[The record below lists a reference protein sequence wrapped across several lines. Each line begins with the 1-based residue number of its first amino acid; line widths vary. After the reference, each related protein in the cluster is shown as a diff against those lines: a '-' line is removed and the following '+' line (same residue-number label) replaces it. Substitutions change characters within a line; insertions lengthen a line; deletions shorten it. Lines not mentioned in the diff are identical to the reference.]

1 MGIFTCVLIITN
13 LFLLGCLYRIAK
25 EIQKRKQQL
34 NKLEVIRTHAIA
46 ELENSQELNETYL
59 STLDEAHKQLQNIY
73 AEIDT
78 KSKELDKQIELLDKS
93 KHISESAFEAFFDAL
108 EMQYAETEKEY
119 SEKLENLQQSAIEE
133 YDTFVEK
140 LQAKYEKKQSEF
152 NDLTS
157 TVTAINDTIRR
168 LDADK
173 ATKAIYQ
180 LNISDDD
187 LLDVKALLKLCETF
201 KNPRVIRMIIWQSYF
216 QKETNNLCTRVE
228 ANDICGIYKITNV
241 LNNKVY
247 IGQAKNIAD
256 RWKQHIK
263 CGLGIDTPA
272 TNSFYKAMMQDGV
285 WSFTF
290 EILEKCDTTKLN
302 DCERKWISL
311 FEADTIGYNGN
322 KGVKTK

>member
-34 NKLEVIRTHAIA
+34 SKLEIIRTHAIA

-59 STLDEAHKQLQNIY
+59 STLDEAQKQLQNIY

-78 KSKELDKQIELLDKS
+78 KSKELNKQIELLDKS

-119 SEKLENLQQSAIEE
+119 GEKLENLQQSAIEE
-133 YDTFVEK
+133 YDALVEK
-140 LQAKYEKKQSEF
+140 LQDKYEKKQSEF

-157 TVTAINDTIRR
+157 TIKAINQSILNAELEEKQR
-168 LDADK
+168 A
-173 ATKAIYQ
+173 AYQ

-187 LLDVKALLKLCETF
+187 LLDVKALLKLCDTF
-201 KNPRVIRMIIWQSYF
+201 KNPRVIRMVVWQSYF
-216 QKETNNLCTRVE
+216 QKEINNLCTRVE

-272 TNSFYKAMMQDGV
+272 TNMLYKAMIQDGV
-285 WSFTF
+285 WNFAF
-290 EILEKCDTTKLN
+290 EVLEKCMSEQLN
-302 DCERKWISL
+302 DCERKWIAL